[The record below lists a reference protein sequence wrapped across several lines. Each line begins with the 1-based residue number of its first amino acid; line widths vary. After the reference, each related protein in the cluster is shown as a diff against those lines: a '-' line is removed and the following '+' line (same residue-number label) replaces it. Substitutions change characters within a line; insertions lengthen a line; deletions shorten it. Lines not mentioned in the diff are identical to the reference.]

1 MTMQLIQHQELGSAQ
16 ASLTFSSIPQTF
28 TDLCL
33 VLSAR
38 TTTAQNGTAID
49 DGALTFNG
57 ANSNKSGRLL
67 YGAGSGSGAS
77 GSYSDLYFWL
87 PSANAT
93 SNTFGNIS
101 FYIPNYSGSSA
112 KSTSH
117 DIVTENNGTFT
128 YNMIF
133 AGLWNST
140 AAITSLQVAPFGTNF
155 AQYTS
160 ATLFGILKGS
170 DGVTTVT

>member
-1 MTMQLIQHQELGSAQ
+1 MDLIQTVTVGAGGSANI
-16 ASLTFSSIPQTF
+16 TFSSIPQTF
-28 TDLCL
+28 TDLYL
-33 VLSAR
+33 VLNLR
-38 TTTAQNGTAID
+38 TTTANNGTAID

-67 YGAGSGSGAS
+67 FGQGSGSGGS

-101 FYIPNYSGSSA
+101 IYIPNYSGTTT

-140 AAITSLQVAPFGTNF
+140 AAITSLQVAPFGTNL
-155 AQYTS
+155 AQFSS
-160 ATLFGILKGS
+160 ASLYGILKGS
-170 DGVTTVT
+170 DGVTTVS

>member
-1 MTMQLIQHQELGSAQ
+1 
-16 ASLTFSSIPQTF
+16 
-28 TDLCL
+28 
-33 VLSAR
+33 VLSLR

-49 DGALTFNG
+49 DGAITFNG
-57 ANSNKSGRLL
+57 ANSIKSGRLL

-77 GSYSDLYFWL
+77 GTYSDLYFWL

-101 FYIPNYSGSSA
+101 IYIPNYSGATA

-117 DIVTENNGTFT
+117 EIVTENNGTFT

-140 AAITSLQVAPFGTNF
+140 AAITSLQVAPFGTNL
-155 AQYTS
+155 AQYSS
-160 ATLFGILKGS
+160 ATLFGILKGTS
-170 DGVTTVT
+170 NGVTVS